1 METNTSPYPLQLTGE
16 LAPKLSPEGAP
27 PAPRV
32 AVVEQELRLRRVR
45 RPRGVVTLDALV
57 QSRRVQE
64 RNSTAELAHPRD
76 HRGVELRSAA
86 GEPMGG
92 CDHGERRRGG
102 PGSFEGV

>member
-57 QSRRVQE
+57 QSRRVQARPGE
-64 RNSTAELAHPRD
+64 KLDRAELAHPRD

-102 PGSFEGV
+102 P